1 MPNPEAVL
9 RERIETSW
17 RNSANCRELAGKA
30 LSAED
35 RYRWL
40 TMSKFWVD
48 RAKAA
53 EMEQVVAPDNSAEN

>member
-1 MPNPEAVL
+1 MPNPEVVL
-9 RERIETSW
+9 RNRIETSW

-30 LSAED
+30 LSAGD

-48 RAKAA
+48 RAK
-53 EMEQVVAPDNSAEN
+53 SAEEEQAVAQD